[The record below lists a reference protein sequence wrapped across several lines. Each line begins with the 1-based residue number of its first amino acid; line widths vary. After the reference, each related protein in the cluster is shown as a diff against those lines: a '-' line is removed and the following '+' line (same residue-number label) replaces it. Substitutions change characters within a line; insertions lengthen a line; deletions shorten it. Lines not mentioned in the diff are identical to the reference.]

1 MKVTYPLSLKVSLWL
16 VANLLLLAVLG
27 VGFFVVQGGLGWS
40 ALVAGM
46 TGDRAQAKMNIIAA
60 EFSAAAPANRNA
72 VLERFKAAF
81 GAEFF
86 AFRAFDG
93 QVAGATVEFP
103 EEMKARVELARRNTR
118 W

>member
-1 MKVTYPLSLKVSLWL
+1 MKVSYPLSLKVSLWL

-46 TGDRAQAKMNIIAA
+46 TGHRAQAKMNIIAA
-60 EFSAAAPANRNA
+60 EFSAATPANRNA
-72 VLERFKAAF
+72 VLDRFKAAF

-86 AFRAFDG
+86 AFRGFEG
-93 QVAGATVEFP
+93 QVGGATMEFP
-103 EEMKARVELARRNTR
+103 DEIKGRIEINRRSP
-118 W
+118 